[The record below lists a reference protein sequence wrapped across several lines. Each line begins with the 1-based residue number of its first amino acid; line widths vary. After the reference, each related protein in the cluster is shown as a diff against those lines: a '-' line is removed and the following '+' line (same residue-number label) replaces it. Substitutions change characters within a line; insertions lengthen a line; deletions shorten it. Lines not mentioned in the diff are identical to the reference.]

1 MLNLSVFHHLPTL
14 TQLFI
19 GSGVIAALLFVF
31 KPMLSGLLQATK
43 LVFNPRLSKE
53 ERIARRHQRDAMT
66 IHRVA
71 SSYEML
77 QPNLA
82 AELRALASRG

>member
-1 MLNLSVFHHLPTL
+1 M
-14 TQLFI
+14 FI
-19 GSGVIAALLFVF
+19 GSGAIVALLLVF
-31 KPMLSGLLQATK
+31 KPMLSGLLRAVK

-53 ERIARRHQRDAMT
+53 ERTARRHQRDAMT

-71 SSYEML
+71 SAYDKL

>member
-1 MLNLSVFHHLPTL
+1 MPTFSLFQHLPSL

-19 GSGVIAALLFVF
+19 GSGAIVALLLAF
-31 KPMLSGLLQATK
+31 KPMLSGALQATK
-43 LVFNPRLSKE
+43 LVFHPRLSKE
-53 ERIARRHQRDAMT
+53 ERMSRRHQDDAMT

-82 AELRALASRG
+82 AELRAIASRG